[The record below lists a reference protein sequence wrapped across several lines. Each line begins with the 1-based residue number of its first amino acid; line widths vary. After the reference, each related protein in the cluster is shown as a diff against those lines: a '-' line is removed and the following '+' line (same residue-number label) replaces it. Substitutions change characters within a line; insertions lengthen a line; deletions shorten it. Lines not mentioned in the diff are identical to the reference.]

1 MKISARNTFKG
12 TVKKIIIGAVSAE
25 VLLELP
31 GGDQITSIV
40 TKEAI
45 DALQLVEGGQA
56 YAVIKATNVLLGTD

>member
-1 MKISARNTFKG
+1 MKISARNTLKG
-12 TVKKIIIGAVSAE
+12 TVKKIVVGAVSAE

-45 DALQLVEGGQA
+45 EALKLVEGGQA
-56 YAVIKATNVLLGTD
+56 YAVIKATNVLLGAD